1 MPWHD
6 VGLCVHGEAARDV
19 ARHFIQRWNATKLE
33 KAKGSAIY
41 PYLLPKAYNDFKTM
55 PINFTNSTHKVTC
68 QVSTSFDKNKLF
80 KTHKFLFGLQKGFKK
95 Y

>member
-6 VGLCVHGEAARDV
+6 VGMCVHGEAARDV

-33 KAKGSAIY
+33 KAKKHESY

-55 PINFTNSTHKVTC
+55 PVGFPNGTHKVTC
-68 QVSTSFDKNKLF
+68 QVSNIRNHFTSYLINILIKL
-80 KTHKFLFGLQKGFKK
+80 
-95 Y
+95 